1 MTSLDLSMPV
11 FEELAALTRWVGWRW
26 ETRNGKATKPPI
38 AASGGYANTTDPGTW
53 TNLIGALDAVHQ
65 HGLEG
70 PGFVL
75 DAAKD
80 GIVGIDLDGCRDPE
94 TGELTRWARKI
105 IGLINS
111 YAEISPSGSGVK
123 LLCKADPVPKLR
135 ANKRTLGQVNGAK
148 TPAIEVYTT
157 ARYFCITGQHVEGT
171 PDEIVDATEA
181 LERLATWIAK
191 AKPEPGK
198 ERTQASGELPS
209 AFLDLLERDAAL
221 RRAWETGEK
230 IGPGS
235 DTSASGLEFSL
246 ARHLRRHL
254 DDVDLET
261 TLQLYPHGQIASG
274 KLKGDA
280 AERRIRRIL
289 DDVGPRPEPPP
300 PPPKVDL
307 ALEDADRV
315 AWPRYVLMPPTP
327 PAFLVQDI
335 VPLHAVTG
343 LFGLDGLG
351 KTLVAQQALTAVSAG
366 KDVFGHQVLTPCPTL
381 GWFCEESTEILA
393 YRQDAINGRM
403 GLRFGDLDRI
413 GLELRGRVGLDNL
426 LLRMRDGVCE
436 PTPTY
441 EALANYCVAR
451 AIRLLWLDH
460 ILHIVAGD
468 ITRAEE
474 VSKMLALLSGLARRI
489 DGAVVIAGHVAKAE
503 GSQFLGSIMFSAL
516 VRSRLW
522 LRRPTA
528 DEARLQMGVDAK
540 NLRVLELAKANH
552 AGLTQMTLEWSNG
565 AFAWLG
571 DAGAQE
577 AQRDRERQ
585 AEAAFIRALRELDQ
599 REQAVSTHGHTS
611 APRIMHEFGLDEG
624 CSAEELQAAMRRL
637 IQAKRIKASVPKP
650 WLRSNRHPA
659 KGLALSEDCQ

>member
-11 FEELAALTRWVGWRW
+11 FEELAGLKRWVGWRW
-26 ETRNGKATKPPI
+26 ETRNGKPTKPPI
-38 AASGGYANTTDPGTW
+38 ATSGAYADTSKPSTWASLLD
-53 TNLIGALDAVHQ
+53 ALDAVHR
-65 HGLEG
+65 HGLDG

-75 DAAKD
+75 DATKD

-105 IGLINS
+105 IGFINS
-111 YAEISPSGSGVK
+111 YAEVSPSGTGVK
-123 LLCKADPVPKLR
+123 ILCKADPVPTLR
-135 ANKRTLGQVNGAK
+135 ANKRTLGQANGAK
-148 TPAIEVYTT
+148 GPAVEVYTT
-157 ARYFCITGQHVEGT
+157 GRYFCITGQILEGV

-191 AKPEPGK
+191 GKPEPAK
-198 ERTQASGELPS
+198 ERPQASGELS
-209 AFLDLLERDAAL
+209 AAFVALLGQDAAL

-230 IGPGS
+230 IGPGG
-235 DTSASGLEFSL
+235 DTSASGLEFGL

-261 TLQLYPHGQIASG
+261 TLRLYPHGQIASG

-280 AERRIRRIL
+280 ADRRIRRIL
-289 DDVGPRPEPPP
+289 EDVGPRPEPPP

-327 PAFLVQDI
+327 PAFLVEDI

-343 LFGLDGLG
+343 LFGADGLG

-366 KDVFGHQVLTPCPTL
+366 KDVFGHRVLTPCPTL
-381 GWFCEESTEILA
+381 GWFCEETTEILA
-393 YRQDAINGRM
+393 YRQHAINGRM
-403 GLRFGDLDRI
+403 GLRFSDLDRI
-413 GLELRGRVGLDNL
+413 GLEARGRIGLDNL
-426 LLRMRDGVCE
+426 LVRMRDGVCE
-436 PTPTY
+436 PTATF

-460 ILHIVAGD
+460 VLHIVAGD

-474 VSKMLALLSGLARRI
+474 VSKMLALLSALARQI

-503 GSQFLGSIMFSAL
+503 GSQYLGSAMFSAL

-528 DEARLQMGVDAK
+528 DETRLQTGADPK

-571 DAGAQE
+571 DAGVQE
-577 AQRDRERQ
+577 AQREREQQ
-585 AEAAFIRALRELDQ
+585 AEAVFIRALRELDQ
-599 REQAVSTHGHTS
+599 RERSVATQGTTS
-611 APRIMHEFGLDEG
+611 APRIIIEFGLDEG
-624 CSAEELQAAMRRL
+624 CSPEELQAAMRRL
-637 IQAKRIKASVPKP
+637 IQAKRIKAGVTKP
-650 WLRSNRHPA
+650 WLKSNRNPA
-659 KGLALSEDCQ
+659 KGLALSEDCT